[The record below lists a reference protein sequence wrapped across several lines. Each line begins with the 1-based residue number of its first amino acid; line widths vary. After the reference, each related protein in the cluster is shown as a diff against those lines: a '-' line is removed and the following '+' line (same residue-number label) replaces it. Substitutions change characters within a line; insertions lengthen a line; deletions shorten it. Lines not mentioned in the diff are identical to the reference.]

1 MPAATVKTIAY
12 ADEVASLSDETAH
25 DVGTTASAGVAT
37 DAARHDHVHVL
48 GAGVVDAATL
58 KNTAGVLAFQ
68 AVPTSAPAPEALVAG
83 MVYLDSGDLKVCT
96 VSYSA

>member
-1 MPAATVKTIAY
+1 MPAV
-12 ADEVASLSDETAH
+12 SG
-25 DVGTTASAGVAT
+25 DVDWVVFSASANRSN
-37 DAARHDHVHVL
+37 DEDMLIIDSAANLPAVEAWVTNPYL
-48 GAGVVDAATL
+48 EIEFIL

-83 MVYLDSGDLKVCT
+83 MTYLDSGVLKVCT

>member
-12 ADEVASLSDETAH
+12 VDEVATLSNEDPH
-25 DVGTTASAGVAT
+25 DIGTTAAEGVAT

-48 GAGVVDAATL
+48 GAGCVDGETL
-58 KNTAGVLAFQ
+58 KNTAGELAFQ
-68 AVPTSAPAPEALVAG
+68 AIPIVAPGPTELVAG
-83 MVYLDSGDLKVCT
+83 MTYLDSGVLKVCT

>member
-68 AVPTSAPAPEALVAG
+68 AVPTSAPAPEDLVAG
-83 MVYLDSGDLKVCT
+83 MTYLDSGVLKVCT